1 MSALAKYNF
10 NDGRQKL
17 RCLVFCLHIELRIP
31 QEVDQSRVMNIAGL
45 FKPEY
50 LYQPQ
55 RLWRRL
61 FDKPA
66 QEQPEFAEEAL
77 PWGLTIRIRPSEEHG
92 KSLQT
97 LGVID
102 LAVSEVLYRLTDAG
116 EIAVDVG
123 ANIGYMTALMA
134 QRVQQNGA
142 SGQVVAFEAHPDV
155 FKELSHNVEH
165 WCKQLNFNGI
175 KIHPVAV
182 SEQSGT
188 VMLSSPSSFSE
199 NRGLSAVVAIGDQA
213 GSSTSAAET
222 SGDAELSRHPVSAV
236 TLDDQFSSEQPIGVM
251 KVDVEGHELSVFRG
265 AARLLTR
272 HQVRDCVFE
281 EHRPYP
287 TDVTS
292 QLEQYGYTLFRIHR
306 NFWGVE
312 LLPAASPAP
321 RVRWLPTSF
330 LATTQPERAILKL
343 KSPGWQVLKPS
354 T

>member
-1 MSALAKYNF
+1 
-10 NDGRQKL
+10 
-17 RCLVFCLHIELRIP
+17 
-31 QEVDQSRVMNIAGL
+31 MNIAGL

-61 FDKPA
+61 LAKPA
-66 QEQPEFAEEAL
+66 QEQPEFAEESL

-102 LAVSEVLYRLTDAG
+102 LAVSEVLYRLIEAG
-116 EIAVDVG
+116 EVAVDVG

-134 QRVQQNGA
+134 QQVQRNGA
-142 SGQVVAFEAHPDV
+142 LGQVVAFEAHPDV

-175 KIHPVAV
+175 TIHPVAV

-188 VMLSSPSSFSE
+188 VILSSPSSFSE
-199 NRGLSAVVAIGDQA
+199 NRGLSTVVAIGDQVE
-213 GSSTSAAET
+213 SSVPSVAET
-222 SGDAELSRHPVSAV
+222 AGGAELSRYPVTAIN
-236 TLDDQFSSEQPIGVM
+236 LDNQFPAGETIGVM
-251 KVDVEGHELSVFRG
+251 KVDVEDHELSVFRG
-265 AARLLTR
+265 AARLLTH
-272 HQVRDCVFE
+272 HQIRDCVFE

-287 TDVTS
+287 TDVTNH
-292 QLEQYGYTLFRIHR
+292 LEQYGYTLFRIHR

-312 LLPAASPAP
+312 LLPTTSPAP
-321 RVRWLPTSF
+321 RVSWLPTSF
-330 LATTQPERAILKL
+330 LATTNPERAILKF
-343 KSPGWQVLKPS
+343 KPQGWQVLQS
-354 T
+354 SS